1 MFFHEM
7 MRANWIE
14 FLYFCRAKFA
24 VVASNGI
31 RVSFFSNLIKV
42 NES

>member
-7 MRANWIE
+7 MHANWIE

-24 VVASNGI
+24 VVANNGI
-31 RVSFFSNLIKV
+31 RVSFFSSLITV